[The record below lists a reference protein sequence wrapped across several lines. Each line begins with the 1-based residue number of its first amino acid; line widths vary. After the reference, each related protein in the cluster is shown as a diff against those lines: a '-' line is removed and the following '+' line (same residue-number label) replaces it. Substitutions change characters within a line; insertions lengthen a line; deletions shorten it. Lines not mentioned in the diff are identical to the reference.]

1 MRIIS
6 HILESLS
13 SQVKLVILSRAKNLI
28 TFDKKNNLSAS
39 FISLSLLF
47 VTFNNPI
54 SAQNI
59 NFNDT
64 VNISE
69 VVVTA
74 NRSFRYVEDV
84 PGRVTII
91 DSKTINEL
99 PVQSV
104 DEILRYIANV
114 NVNRSWG
121 IFSKNSSVTMRGLDG
136 SARVLVLIDGA
147 PMNKVAGG
155 FINWSMISVSTID
168 KIEVIKGPASAIYG
182 NNAMGGVIS
191 IITKN
196 PTKPIEGEAGLL
208 MSSYNTLGGHLN
220 LSGTNVKKGKGF
232 LWSLN
237 SFYRQGDGYF
247 LQPEYLRDSID
258 TKAALREYNIAGKL
272 GYNFNQNHKVELSF
286 QTFDDYRGQ
295 GRKVYE
301 DLGDYVSVNTNFF
314 RVNYQGVF
322 KKTLLNVLA
331 FYQFENEFVQSET
344 LSSNSGRY
352 KLSERDSHKDDYGLW
367 INATTYLSDKNI
379 LTYGVDIKRGEAN
392 VKTTYF
398 TSTDILTYAGNLDF
412 IGFFMQDEI
421 KFMNEKIVVVA
432 GARMDFANY
441 YNGHLTVENP
451 TSNTGFVVP
460 FDEDFVNSSWNAFSP
475 KLAVRYNFNKSN
487 SVYISYSKGFM
498 PPKLDDLS
506 KSGKIRKGFKIANP
520 ELGPE
525 FISNY
530 EIGTNLKLFNK
541 LSIEPSIYYSLGKD
555 FQYFVGTGDS
565 VDTGDDIPRPVY
577 QRQNIAKVE
586 VIGAEITFNYVL
598 LENLRLAASYTFNHS
613 IIKEYNKPEYYE
625 KEITGNYLIEVP
637 KHMVYLGLGWRNKYF
652 NTTVSYNYISSQWY
666 DDENTIL
673 IEAYD
678 MFDVQVSKDF
688 AKKFTASLDIQ
699 NIFDNEFIDRK
710 GYLSPGRFITG
721 EIKFKF

>member
-1 MRIIS
+1 MTKNF
-6 HILESLS
+6 ILCS
-13 SQVKLVILSRAKNLI
+13 
-28 TFDKKNNLSAS
+28 S
-39 FISLSLLF
+39 FIFIILII
-47 VTFNNPI
+47 TTPNNSAI
-54 SAQNI
+54 SQNI

-69 VVVTA
+69 VIVSA
-74 NRSFRYVEDV
+74 NRNLRYVEDV

-91 DSKTINEL
+91 DSKTIDEL
-99 PVQSV
+99 PVQTV
-104 DEILRYIANV
+104 DEVLRYIANV

-147 PMNKVAGG
+147 PMNKSAGG

-168 KIEVIKGPASAIYG
+168 KIEIIKGPASAIYG

-208 MSSYNTLGGHLN
+208 ISSYNTFGGNLN
-220 LSGTNVKKGKGF
+220 LSGTNVKNNRGF
-232 LWSLN
+232 LWSIN

-247 LQPEYLRDSID
+247 LEPEDMRDSTD
-258 TKAALREYNIAGKL
+258 AKAALKEYNITGKL
-272 GYNFNQNHKVELSF
+272 GYSFNQNHKVEFSF
-286 QTFDDYRGQ
+286 QTYDDYRGQ

-314 RVNYQGVF
+314 RANYQGIF

-331 FYQFENEFVQSET
+331 FYQMENEFVQSES
-344 LSSNSGRY
+344 LSSNSGKY
-352 KLSERDSHKDDYGLW
+352 KLSERDSHKNDYGLW
-367 INATTYLSDKNI
+367 INATTYLWDKNI
-379 LTYGVDIKRGEAN
+379 LTYGVDIKSGDAS
-392 VKTTYF
+392 VTTTYI
-398 TSTDILTYAGNLDF
+398 TSTDVLTYAGNLDF
-412 IGFFMQDEI
+412 IGLFIQDEI
-421 KFMNEKIVVVA
+421 KFMNEKVVLVA
-432 GARMDFANY
+432 GARMDFATY
-441 YNGHLTVENP
+441 YNGHLAVENP
-451 TSNTGFVVP
+451 TSNTGFVIP
-460 FDEDFVNSSWNAFSP
+460 FDENFINSSWRAFSP
-475 KLAVRYNFNKSN
+475 KLALKYNFSKSN

-506 KSGKIRKGFKIANP
+506 KSGKIRKGFKLANP

-525 FISNY
+525 FISNF
-530 EIGTNLKLFNK
+530 ELGASIKIFDK
-541 LSIEPSIYYSLGKD
+541 LSIEPSVYYSIGKD

-565 VDTGDDIPRPVY
+565 IDTGGDVPKPVY
-577 QRQNIAKVE
+577 QRQNIAEVE
-586 VIGAEITFNYVL
+586 IIGAEITFNYFLV
-598 LENLRLAASYTFNHS
+598 ENFSLAANYTFNHS
-613 IIKEYNKPEYYE
+613 TIKEYNKPETYE
-625 KEITGNYLIEVP
+625 KDITGNYLIEVP
-637 KHMVYLGLGWRNKYF
+637 RHMVYMGIGWKNKYF

-678 MFDVQVSKDF
+678 MIDIQISKDF
-688 AKKFTASLDIQ
+688 AGKFTVSVDIQ
-699 NIFDNEFIDRK
+699 NVFDNEFIDKK

-721 EIKFKF
+721 EIRFRF